1 MKHKRNILTAVA
13 ACTLLLATPGCQ
25 GPSYITEDP
34 NVLLNYQ
41 KDPSVETLTDLSKAY
56 LNTINQNRKQGKVQP
71 GLYCDYAVT
80 LYLLGKPE
88 AAEGWFNK
96 EVATFPYTATY
107 VKQLRQEM
115 EDRLNGIDPNRN
127 RRYTVDDINSMDEI
141 AVLRPTENR
150 EASELTRESVQESER
165 MSREA
170 VRGLDKPLT
179 KEEERAMKR
188 EQRDNVRQEKAAQKN
203 SFTAPG
209 ANKEKRR
216 ANLQEKAEQKEALE
230 KKQEERATQKAAK
243 KAAREQAK
251 QNDSEKQGLMQR
263 LFGKKEQNT
272 DSSKETKKLEKEAAK
287 AAKAAEKEAKAAAK
301 QQEQAAKAAEKEAK
315 RLAGM
320 SDEEREKEQAKAA
333 DKAEQQ
339 RLKAEEQAEKAAEK
353 AEQQRLKQESK
364 AAKETEKAEKAAA
377 KKAAKELKEA
387 EKAARKA
394 AKDKDKEFDEK
405 AFDEAFE

>member
-13 ACTLLLATPGCQ
+13 ACSLLLAMPSCQ

-41 KDPSVETLTDLSKAY
+41 KDPSIETLTDLSKAY

-107 VKQLRQEM
+107 VKQLRDEM
-115 EDRLNGIDPNRN
+115 EIRLNGDDPNRN

-150 EASELTRESVQESER
+150 EASRLTRESIQESER
-165 MSREA
+165 ISREA

-179 KEEERAMKR
+179 KEEERAVRR
-188 EQRDNVRQEKAAQKN
+188 EQRDNLRQEKASQQNK
-203 SFTAPG
+203 FTAPG
-209 ANKEKRR
+209 ADKEKRQ
-216 ANLQEKAEQKEALE
+216 ASFQEKAEQKEALE
-230 KKQEERATQKAAK
+230 KKQAERAAEKAAK
-243 KAAREQAK
+243 KQAK
-251 QNDSEKQGLMQR
+251 ADGEKQGLMQR
-263 LFGKKEQNT
+263 VKGLFSKEERAAKKEAKRVE
-272 DSSKETKKLEKEAAK
+272 KETEKAAKAQEQATKEAAK
-287 AAKAAEKEAKAAAK
+287 QRE
-301 QQEQAAKAAEKEAK
+301 QEAKAAEKEAK
-315 RLAGM
+315 RQAGM
-320 SDEEREKEQAKAA
+320 SPEEMAKEKAA
-333 DKAEQQ
+333 
-339 RLKAEEQAEKAAEK
+339 AAEK
-353 AEQQRLKQESK
+353 AEKARLKQE
-364 AAKETEKAEKAAA
+364 AANEKAAA
-377 KKAAKELKEA
+377 KAAKEAEKQAAKELKEA
-387 EKAARKA
+387 EKAAKKA
-394 AKDKDKEFDEK
+394 AKNKDKEFDDK

>member
-1 MKHKRNILTAVA
+1 MKHKRNILSAMV
-13 ACTLLLATPGCQ
+13 ACTLLLAASGCQ

-41 KDPSVETLTDLSKAY
+41 KDPSIETLTDLSKAY

-107 VKQLRQEM
+107 VKQLREEM
-115 EDRLNGIDPNRN
+115 EARLNGEDPNRN

-150 EASELTRESVQESER
+150 EASKLTRESMQESER
-165 MSREA
+165 ISREA

-179 KEEERAMKR
+179 KEEERAVKR
-188 EQRDNVRQEKAAQKN
+188 EQRDNLRQEKAAQQN
-203 SFTAPG
+203 GFTAPG
-209 ANKEKRR
+209 ADNEKRQ
-216 ANLQEKAEQKEALE
+216 ASFKKKVEQKEAME
-230 KKQEERATQKAAK
+230 KKQAERAAK
-243 KAAREQAK
+243 KAAKKQAK
-251 QNDSEKQGLMQR
+251 ADGEKQSLRQR
-263 LFGKKEQNT
+263 LFSKKEDNGQ
-272 DSSKETKKLEKEAAK
+272 KTKRIEKDAAKVAKAQEK
-287 AAKAAEKEAKAAAK
+287 AAKAVAKK
-301 QQEQAAKAAEKEAK
+301 QEQAAKAAEKEAK

-320 SDEEREKEQAKAA
+320 SAEEIEKEKA
-333 DKAEQQ
+333 
-339 RLKAEEQAEKAAEK
+339 LAAEK
-353 AEQQRLKQESK
+353 AEKERLKQE
-364 AAKETEKAEKAAA
+364 AAAEKAAQKA
-377 KKAAKELKEA
+377 EKEAAQKAAKELKAA
-387 EKAARKA
+387 EKAAKKA
-394 AKDKDKEFDEK
+394 SKDKEKKFDDK